1 MYNIIDTHCHLDIV
15 ENKGLPVK
23 NAVELAKQS
32 GVKSII
38 QIGVDLESSL
48 RARDIS
54 RDFTDEGI
62 NIHFTAGIHPTDI
75 HEPSEIPQIRKIVEE
90 SLDSHLFTGIGEV
103 GLDLYHDKSTLPLQ
117 EKVLDEMLS
126 LAQEHTLPVVIHSR
140 DAAEET
146 YSALKNF
153 QDRVFGVI
161 HCFTY
166 NYEYAKKFVDL
177 GYYVSFSGIVAF
189 NNAKDIQDAASKLP
203 LETILIETDAPFL
216 SPPPNRGKRNDS
228 SNMVHILEKM
238 FALRKED
245 KETVEEQLFT
255 NSMKFIGR
263 KPYA

>member
-15 ENKGLPVK
+15 ENKGLSIK
-23 NAVELAKQS
+23 NAVDLAKNS
-32 GVKSII
+32 GVKSIV

-48 RARDIS
+48 RARDIA
-54 RDFTDEGI
+54 RDFTDDGI

-90 SLDSHLFTGIGEV
+90 SLDLPDFTGVGEV

-117 EKVLDEMLS
+117 ENVLNEMLS
-126 LAQEHTLPVVIHSR
+126 LAEEYSLPVVIHSR

-153 QDRVFGVI
+153 KDRLFGVI

-177 GYYVSFSGIVAF
+177 GYFVSFSGIVAF
-189 NNAKDIQDAASKLP
+189 NNARDIQDTAARLP
-203 LETILIETDAPFL
+203 LDTILIETDAPFL
-216 SPPPNRGKRNDS
+216 APPPHRGKRNDS

-238 FALRKED
+238 FSLREED
-245 KETVEEQLFT
+245 PETVAEQLFT